1 MLEIRTR
8 RIIPGFR
15 LGAALLVMA
24 GLHAGLL
31 GPALADEANVKP
43 AGAVKN
49 IVLVHGAFV
58 DASIWSDVIRQL
70 QAAGYTPSAVEL
82 PMTSL
87 KADIEATQ
95 QVLDRTAAPI
105 LLVGYSY
112 GGMPVTEVGTD
123 PKVRGLVYVAA
134 MAPRP
139 GQSINDLFD
148 RGAPGLPGQAAVEQS
163 SDGYFWLTPSL
174 FRMALAHDAPED
186 RTAVMSVSQRPIAIS
201 AFGQPVSKAA
211 WMDKPSWYAV
221 SADDRIVP
229 VALERKMAKDIK
241 AVTIELNTGHA
252 SPLSQPKAVAAFI
265 SEAATALAD

>member
-1 MLEIRTR
+1 M
-8 RIIPGFR
+8 
-15 LGAALLVMA
+15 V
-24 GLHAGLL
+24 
-31 GPALADEANVKP
+31 PAHSIKNV
-43 AGAVKN
+43 
-49 IVLVHGAFV
+49 VLVHGAFV

-70 QAAGYTPSAVEL
+70 QAAGYTPSAVQL

-87 KADIEATQ
+87 KADIDATQ
-95 QVLDRTAAPI
+95 QVIDRTAAPI

-112 GGMPVTEVGTD
+112 GGMPVTEVGSD

-163 SDGYFWLTPSL
+163 SDGFFWLTPSL

-186 RTAVMSVSQRPIAIS
+186 RTATMSVSQRPIAIS
-201 AFGQPVSKAA
+201 TFGQAVSKAA
-211 WMDKPSWYAV
+211 WMEKPSWYAI
-221 SADDRIVP
+221 SADDKIIP

-241 AVTIELNTGHA
+241 AVTIELNTAHA

-265 SEAATALAD
+265 SQAANAIAD